1 MHNPNEPPAETG
13 ARAAAGQRPALP
25 SGVVL
30 LLAALLA
37 TAVVLVAVLAYL
49 DMEMSIQTFVETI
62 RGWGAWGVAGSIGLM
77 VVHSFVPFPAEFLAF
92 ANGMLYGPYWGTLIT
107 WSGAMIGAAVAFGLS
122 RRLGRPFVERMVSE
136 RHWETLDD
144 WAARNGWQAVLVG
157 RFFPV
162 IAFNLINY
170 AAGLTRI
177 SWWQFLWTTGLG
189 ILPMTAIMVA
199 MGDNMEHLGWEAWA
213 GLLLGGLVLW
223 LILKA
228 VRRRA

>member
-1 MHNPNEPPAETG
+1 MWNPEKPSAESDVRT
-13 ARAAAGQRPALP
+13 AAGLRRGRAPGPFLIFAGLL
-25 SGVVL
+25 GV
-30 LLAALLA
+30 ALLCIGI
-37 TAVVLVAVLAYL
+37 VAYF

-62 RGWGAWGVAGSIGLM
+62 HGWGVWGVAGSIGLM
-77 VVHSFVPFPAEFLAF
+77 ILHSFVPFPAEFLAF

-107 WSGAMIGAAVAFGLS
+107 WTGAMIGASVAFALS
-122 RRLGRPFVERMVSE
+122 RRFGRPFVERMVSD

-170 AAGLTRI
+170 AAGLTKI

-189 ILPMTAIMVA
+189 ILPMTAIMVV
-199 MGDNMEHLGWEAWA
+199 MGDNMEHLGWEAWGA
-213 GLLLGGLVLW
+213 LLIGGVFLW
-223 LILKA
+223 LILRA
-228 VRRRA
+228 LRRRN

>member
-1 MHNPNEPPAETG
+1 MRDSNEPSAAEDKPAVVG
-13 ARAAAGQRPALP
+13 RRPALL
-25 SGVVL
+25 SKLLL
-30 LLAALLA
+30 LLAVLA
-37 TAVVLVAVLAYL
+37 TAAVILAAVLAYL
-49 DMEMSIQTFVETI
+49 DIEMSIHTLVETI
-62 RGWGAWGVAGSIGLM
+62 RDWGVWGVAGSIGLM
-77 VVHSFVPFPAEFLAF
+77 VAHSFVPFPAEFLAF

-136 RHWETLDD
+136 RHWNKLDD
-144 WAARNGWQAVLVG
+144 WAAVNGWQAVLVG

-189 ILPMTAIMVA
+189 ILPMTAIMVV

-213 GLLLGGLVLW
+213 ALLICGCVLW
-223 LILKA
+223 LLLRA
-228 VRRRA
+228 LRRRS